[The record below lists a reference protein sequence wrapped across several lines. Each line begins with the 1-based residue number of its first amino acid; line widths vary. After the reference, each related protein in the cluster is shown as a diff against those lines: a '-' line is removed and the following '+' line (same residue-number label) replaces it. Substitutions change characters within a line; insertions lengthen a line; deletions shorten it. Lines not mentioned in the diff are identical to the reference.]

1 MKTNS
6 PPGRLCIV
14 VFNVVLQL
22 TLYCIVVAQN
32 VDRIARREI
41 ERRQAALPRG
51 VEAIARGQAAMQARN
66 YRLAHDE
73 FRNALNMLPDA
84 VTSEKAHN
92 EALAGFCESGVKLAE
107 QKIADGR
114 YAEAESI
121 VREVA
126 EDRYDP
132 NCRAAL
138 EIIAHLQQPGY
149 FNKTMGPKFVEQS

>member
-73 FRNALNMLPDA
+73 LRSNSTANRSRPRAVVLP
-84 VTSEKAHN
+84 
-92 EALAGFCESGVKLAE
+92 L
-107 QKIADGR
+107 
-114 YAEAESI
+114 
-121 VREVA
+121 RELPA
-126 EDRYDP
+126 Y
-132 NCRAAL
+132 
-138 EIIAHLQQPGY
+138 
-149 FNKTMGPKFVEQS
+149 KK